1 MQPGGR
7 FFAESGTTPRHISS
21 RSYSTPPQ
29 AVDRPWLSSVLSMTR
44 LTVRRFATTS
54 MLPIL
59 RRLISWLLGTFVAEE
74 RGVERF
80 GPITIDQDGHRRS
93 EFLGYENGTYT
104 DRWVLKQLEC
114 LVGRSG
120 VITELSSGRLFFV
133 DCAPDGM
140 RIDGTDTVCR

>member
-1 MQPGGR
+1 MDRASDRRQRPNAILENR
-7 FFAESGTTPRHISS
+7 SPISLDETTTCI
-21 RSYSTPPQ
+21 
-29 AVDRPWLSSVLSMTR
+29 
-44 LTVRRFATTS
+44 
-54 MLPIL
+54 
-59 RRLISWLLGTFVAEE
+59 
-74 RGVERF
+74 GVERF
-80 GPITIDQDGHRRS
+80 GPVAVDQDGHRRS

-120 VITELSSGRLFFV
+120 VITELSGDRLFFV